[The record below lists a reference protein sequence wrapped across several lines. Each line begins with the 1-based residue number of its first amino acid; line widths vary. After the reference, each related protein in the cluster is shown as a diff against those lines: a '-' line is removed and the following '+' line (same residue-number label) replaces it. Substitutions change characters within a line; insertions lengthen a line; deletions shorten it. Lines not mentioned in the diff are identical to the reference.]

1 MSNFRK
7 AEMWDKVQ
15 YLFRNY
21 YDRMIH
27 ISAEM
32 EGELDIDSFIK
43 AVDLLVHKVEILRC
57 SFRPNPIS
65 PFWALTSNY
74 DIKDYI
80 KIVYSDNVEAELD
93 KALTGFI
100 PFDSEVQIR
109 VTLVKGNNKCGY
121 AILLNHM
128 CADGGDSKYLMGKL
142 IELYADFVRGGDG
155 TKVIIKQG
163 TRANRQLYDRMPVEK
178 AKKAKKLY
186 KNISQSKIKVKFP
199 FTPTDATEKI
209 QIFKMPVEGQFLT
222 DLNAARKKHNAT
234 INDVALTA
242 FFRTVYNYLS
252 GEQKDFN
259 IVSMMDLR
267 RYCGGETL
275 GVTNMTGFAPCAITV
290 DKEPFAETLAKVKKQ
305 MEKNKQDEFMGL
317 YSLPLLKLAFTILPY
332 AISEL
337 AIKIGYQNPLI
348 GMSNIGIMEREK
360 FQLLNTKMTKG
371 FMTGASKYKPYMQ
384 LTAITFDQTITF
396 AIAEK
401 CNEKDAVIIKQFL
414 MDYKKELLEFCK
426 NA

>member
-1 MSNFRK
+1 MSNIRK
-7 AEMWDKVQ
+7 AQMWDKMQ

-32 EGELDIDSFIK
+32 EGDLDVDSFIK

-57 SFRPNPIS
+57 SFKPNPVC
-65 PFWALTSNY
+65 PYWLLTANY
-74 DIKDYI
+74 NIKDYI
-80 KIVYSDNVEAELD
+80 KVVSSDNIEEELD

-100 PFDSEVQIR
+100 PYDSEVQLR
-109 VTLVKGNNKCGY
+109 VTLVKGTNKCGY

-142 IELYADFVRGGDG
+142 TELYADFVKGGDG
-155 TKVIIKQG
+155 TKIKIKQG
-163 TRANRQLYDRMPVEK
+163 TRENRQLYDRMPIEK
-178 AKKAKKLY
+178 AKQAKKLY

-199 FTPTDATEKI
+199 FTPTDGAEKI
-209 QIFKMPVEGQFLT
+209 QIFKMPVEGQFLN

-242 FFRTVYNYLS
+242 FFRTLYYYLS
-252 GEQKDFN
+252 GKQKDFN

-275 GVTNMTGFAPCAITV
+275 GVTNMTGFAPCSITV
-290 DKEPFAETLAKVKKQ
+290 NEEPFTTTLAKVKKE

-332 AISEL
+332 AISEI

-360 FQLLNTKMTKG
+360 FELEGTKMIKG

-414 MDYKKELLEFCK
+414 ADYKKEMLNFCN